1 MLYLLWNVNFFCSLH
16 FQMQLPWKSLK
27 SIVEYYYMWKTTDRY
42 VQQVSRYLFAVFCC
56 FSLFCL
62 ALKKK
67 NFFKLWTNWNIVLLC
82 TIKRSCAVDSE
93 SSEGLRCLF
102 KFAFVAKSS
111 PSCLHR
117 GLVQCHGD
125 QGATC
130 RVEQTVV
137 FLLCLVIYTVM
148 TVFATIVCRN
158 ASRQQKQKAS
168 WNRSTFLTS
177 K

>member
-1 MLYLLWNVNFFCSLH
+1 MLIFFVHFIFKCSCH
-16 FQMQLPWKSLK
+16 GSRWKVLS
-27 SIVEYYYMWKTTDRY
+27 STTTCGKPQTDMSNRWADTCLQY
-42 VQQVSRYLFAVFCC
+42 FVC

-67 NFFKLWTNWNIVLLC
+67 KKFKLWTNWNIVLLC